1 MDVFF
6 AIAIVICAACA
17 AAGGSDKTD
26 IIKSMPWIT
35 TSYDVNNEHATMSC
49 ARPPS
54 APARQISPHPAVH
67 PSQLSSPV
75 LSISVELDSNL
86 WGSAYEI
93 SVEGFGQS
101 MHAEEKGAYSEVS

>member
-26 IIKSMPWIT
+26 IIKSMPWMT
-35 TSYDVNNEHATMSC
+35 TDYDVNNDHATMTC
-49 ARPPS
+49 ARPPP
-54 APARQISPHPAVH
+54 APARQIPPHPAIH
-67 PSQLSSPV
+67 PSQLSSPA
-75 LSISVELDSNL
+75 LSITVQLDSNL